1 MIKDLTAVA
10 PNAAGLL
17 NEGEGELMTIGN
29 EMIKQAE
36 SLQRRRALCQPTKQ
50 KPCTISSRLKVGR
63 FK

>member
-10 PNAAGLL
+10 PNAAELL

-36 SLQRRRALCQPTKQ
+36 SLQRR
-50 KPCTISSRLKVGR
+50 SW
-63 FK
+63 